1 MNIIDTEI
9 PDDWLEGATLA
20 WVTSVSD
27 EASDGGRYS
36 PVPRMDRPL
45 QEWTFDVW
53 NEEVV
58 TVENLYHLCNGPAN
72 GFFARPKTRDGRY
85 YIATAQALGTAT
97 GGTQLV
103 QLKITRGQ
111 SIDILYPV
119 AGTITVYA
127 NGIALT
133 PVTHWTLGLL
143 GVITVTGA
151 TIGQALTWGG
161 QYKTPFQFVG
171 ERLTIDAQA
180 TVEMPTSVTIR
191 EIPVP

>member
-27 EASDGGRYS
+27 EPSDGGRYS

-53 NEEVV
+53 NEEVEA
-58 TVENLYHLCNGPAN
+58 VENLYHLCNGPAN
-72 GFFARPKTRDGRY
+72 GFFARPPVDRY
-85 YIATAQALGTAT
+85 YIATAQSLGTAT
-97 GGTQLV
+97 GGTQVV

-111 SIDILYPV
+111 DVDILYPV

-127 NGIALT
+127 NGSPLT
-133 PVTHWTLGLL
+133 ITTHWTLGSL
-143 GVITVTGA
+143 GEITVTGA
-151 TIGQALTWGG
+151 TLGQALTWTG
-161 QYKTPFQFVG
+161 QYKTPFQFVDL
-171 ERLTIDAQA
+171 RLTIDAQA

>member
-9 PDDWLEGATLA
+9 PSDWLEGATLS

-27 EASDGGRYS
+27 EPSDGGRHS

-45 QEWTFDVW
+45 QQWTFDVYKD
-53 NEEVV
+53 EVV
-58 TVENLYHLCNGPAN
+58 DVENLYILCNGPAN
-72 GFFARPKTRDGRY
+72 GFFARPPIARY
-85 YIATAQALGTAT
+85 YTATAESLGTAT
-97 GGTQLV
+97 GGTQAV
-103 QLKITRGQ
+103 QLEISRGQ

-127 NGIALT
+127 NGTPLT
-133 PVTHWTLGLL
+133 ITTDWTLGAL

-151 TIGQALTWGG
+151 TIGQALTWTG
-161 QYKTPFQFVG
+161 QYKTPFQFVD
-171 ERLTIDAQA
+171 ESLQIDAQA
-180 TVEMPTSVTIR
+180 TFEMPTSVTIR